1 MNDSNKILFRQFVWY
16 MLIFSIIGLILETA
30 YCFITTGVLES
41 RKGLILGPV
50 CPIYGVGAVVII
62 AGLNRYK
69 GNKWKLFLMG
79 ILLGSLAEYI
89 ISFGL
94 ESLYG
99 SRFWEYSYMKYHLN
113 GRISILYSLFW
124 GILSVLVIQIVKP
137 LIDKYI
143 VKIKY
148 FWINVLILVILVFD
162 ALITIWG
169 VNVYIERVEFGRRKP
184 EKSSYFESAK
194 YDFEEICFSN
204 KIMSATFP
212 NMRIIDR
219 NGDEIWIKDLI
230 NK

>member
-1 MNDSNKILFRQFVWY
+1 MKESYKILFRQFVWY
-16 MLIFSIIGLILETA
+16 LLIFSIMGLILETA

-79 ILLGSLAEYI
+79 IFLGSLAEYL

-94 ESLYG
+94 ESIYG

-113 GRISILYSLFW
+113 GRISILYSIFW
-124 GILSVLVIQIVKP
+124 GVLSVLIIQIVKP

-143 VKIKY
+143 TKIKH
-148 FWINVLILVILVFD
+148 FWINVLILIVLVFD
-162 ALITIWG
+162 TIITIWG
-169 VNVYIERVEFGRRKP
+169 VNVYIERVEYGRKKIENP
-184 EKSSYFESAK
+184 TYFESVK
-194 YDFEEICFSN
+194 YDIEEICFSN

-212 NMRIIDR
+212 NMRIIDK
-219 NGDEIWIKDLI
+219 NGNEIWIRDLI